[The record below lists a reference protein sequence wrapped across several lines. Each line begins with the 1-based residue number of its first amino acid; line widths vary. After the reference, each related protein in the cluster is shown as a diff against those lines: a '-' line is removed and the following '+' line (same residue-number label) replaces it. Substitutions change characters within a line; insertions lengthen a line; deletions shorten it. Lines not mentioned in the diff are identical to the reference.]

1 MLFRSCLE
9 PGEIVYF
16 AVIPV
21 KSEDF
26 DPEGYDFQVFDKKT
40 GRRLSKTADGLFFT
54 TVRNGG
60 PVHVFAKAFPKP
72 EPQEPQRSIEFYRI
86 ADFFDH
92 HEMPKTGFSALKP
105 QSLSV
110 QPLNVNYT
118 PTRLTLQLPTLDV
131 EAEIVTVPDIDGEYP
146 VEWLGNAVGM
156 LEGSHMPGEG
166 ITVLT
171 GHNHLNT
178 TEAGPFAL
186 LRELETGDSFMIT
199 DNRGTMQT
207 WHVYRNAKIPAGG
220 FSRIAG
226 DVKENALLL
235 ITCEDES
242 PDGGYLNRRVV
253 LAEKQ

>member
-1 MLFRSCLE
+1 
-9 PGEIVYF
+9 
-16 AVIPV
+16 
-21 KSEDF
+21 
-26 DPEGYDFQVFDKKT
+26 
-40 GRRLSKTADGLFFT
+40 
-54 TVRNGG
+54 
-60 PVHVFAKAFPKP
+60 
-72 EPQEPQRSIEFYRI
+72 
-86 ADFFDH
+86 
-92 HEMPKTGFSALKP
+92 
-105 QSLSV
+105 
-110 QPLNVNYT
+110 
-118 PTRLTLQLPTLDV
+118 
-131 EAEIVTVPDIDGEYP
+131 
-146 VEWLGNAVGM
+146 
-156 LEGSHMPGEG
+156 MPGEG

-199 DNRGTMQT
+199 DSRGTMQT